1 MCLVFTDVDADVGIP
16 RAACHSCQINGVIDR
31 EDVDGLVGQL
41 WGISG
46 HLIAVAF
53 VTKIL

>member
-46 HLIAVAF
+46 HLIAVAL
-53 VTKIL
+53 VTKI